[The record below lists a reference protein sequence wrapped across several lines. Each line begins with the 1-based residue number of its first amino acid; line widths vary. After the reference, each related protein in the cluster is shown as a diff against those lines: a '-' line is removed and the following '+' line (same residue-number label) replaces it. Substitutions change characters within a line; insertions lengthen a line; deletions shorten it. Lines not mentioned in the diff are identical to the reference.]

1 MSKRNIAMLVLLLYY
16 LFFKLTFLM
25 KNLSLIILIFF
36 AVDLLAHDI
45 NYSKIILKQ
54 WNLDTEKKTI
64 SGSFTMFKNGE
75 VYIEDVNSK
84 ILHFPL
90 SHFSK
95 ADQDFVLQKYNQIR
109 ELNNNH
115 VAAQSGTGI
124 NGRYLNFAF
133 FFSILILIIV
143 GFYLFSI
150 SRKKEFK
157 YLLPVF
163 LVGIF
168 TIFSAFTSKIHGAL
182 GTITDPLF
190 VDAAFAPFK
199 PDVYTHWDDNY
210 FYVESIGIP
219 DHDMMKGITAWQQQ
233 VPIPQCYVGNNPWS
247 IPLNP
252 EIAATPVPVNP
263 QHFLKGAVAIAVNG
277 IAIFNPYTNT
287 GVDALLDGQ
296 LDNWGG
302 HCGRADDYHYHIA
315 PMILY
320 NKIKPNNPV
329 AFALDGFAVYGNLEP
344 DSTAM
349 LPLDVY
355 HGHYGLDGVYHY
367 HATPTAPYMIG
378 NMVGKVTEDADLQII
393 PQAKS
398 NPIRPAQT
406 PLKGATITNC
416 QPKITKDGYIL
427 DYTKD
432 GANYSV
438 DYGWTQA
445 GVYNFKFISPTGTT
459 TASYNGFKPC
469 KVTAT
474 STDEILLGEN
484 DIQLYPNPA
493 NGEFSLLLSPEISEM
508 DIRGVEIYN
517 IAGELIY
524 NSNSYERNL
533 KISGLSKGMFLVKIR
548 FEKAQITKK
557 LLVQ

>member
-1 MSKRNIAMLVLLLYY
+1 MKNFALLLFLSVASA
-16 LFFKLTFLM
+16 LF
-25 KNLSLIILIFF
+25 
-36 AVDLLAHDI
+36 AHDI

-54 WNLDTEKKTI
+54 WNLETEKKTL

-75 VYIEDVNSK
+75 VYIEDANNK

-95 ADQDFVLQKYNQIR
+95 ADQEFVLQKYNHIR
-109 ELNNNH
+109 DLNNNQISLKSGSGIIPG
-115 VAAQSGTGI
+115 VLNSTFFLTILLVIIAA
-124 NGRYLNFAF
+124 
-133 FFSILILIIV
+133 
-143 GFYLFSI
+143 FYLFRTSEQ
-150 SRKKEFK
+150 KAFK

-163 LVGIF
+163 LVGII

-182 GTITDPLF
+182 GTITDPSF
-190 VDAAFAPFK
+190 VDAAFTPFK
-199 PDVYTHWDDNY
+199 PKVYTHWDDNY

-219 DHDMMKGITAWQQQ
+219 DHDMMKGITGWQQQ

-252 EIAATPVPVNP
+252 EIAPAPVPVNP
-263 QHFLKGAVAIAVNG
+263 QHFLKGAVAVAVNG

-287 GVDALLDGQ
+287 GVDAFLDGQ

-320 NKIKPNNPV
+320 DKIKPNNPV

-349 LPLDVY
+349 LPLDSN
-355 HGHYGLDGVYHY
+355 HGHYGKNGVYHY
-367 HATPTAPYMIG
+367 HASPTAPYMIG
-378 NMVGKVTEDADLQII
+378 KMVGKVTEDADLQII

-398 NPIRPAQT
+398 TPIRPAQT

-416 QPKITKDGYIL
+416 QPKITKDGYVL

-438 DYGWTQA
+438 DYDWTQT

-459 TASYNGFKPC
+459 TATYNGFKPC
-469 KVTAT
+469 KVTST
-474 STDEILLGEN
+474 STGEIALGEN
-484 DIQLYPNPA
+484 DIQMYPNPA
-493 NGEFSLLLSPEISEM
+493 NSEFSLLLSPAISEM
-508 DIRGVEIYN
+508 DIKAIEIYN
-517 IAGELIY
+517 MAGELIY
-524 NSNSYERNL
+524 NTSSYEKNQ
-533 KISGLSKGMFLVKIR
+533 KISNLSKGIYVVKLR
-548 FEKAQITKK
+548 LEKAQITKK